1 MVDRKVVPFDEFYYQ
16 LKLTHVFQ
24 KHPVYELSDS
34 CLQFHTNT
42 KYIHS
47 KEQSFYYSPPILSF
61 SLLSLLFL
69 FSFIHLTAV
78 FASYFSPF
86 PSLPLSHFAACV
98 RSSHCPTSPPAPS
111 LFSFRPIPFLSLLAP
126 NSESRHHFSLSHTLS
141 PLAIVLRF
149 SYSLSSLL
157 LIRVFVPLPFYSPS
171 PWTFS
176 RRVIFFFSPSLRNF
190 SLVSPL
196 SHPI

>member
-34 CLQFHTNT
+34 CLQFHTNI

-47 KEQSFYYSPPILSF
+47 KKQGFYYSPPLLSF
-61 SLLSLLFL
+61 SILSLLFH
-69 FSFIHLTAV
+69 FSLIHLPAV
-78 FASYFSPF
+78 FVPYFSPF

-98 RSSHCPTSPPAPS
+98 
-111 LFSFRPIPFLSLLAP
+111 LFLVSYLSVSLSLYLFI
-126 NSESRHHFSLSHTLS
+126 H
-141 PLAIVLRF
+141 
-149 SYSLSSLL
+149 LL
-157 LIRVFVPLPFYSPS
+157 LVY
-171 PWTFS
+171 
-176 RRVIFFFSPSLRNF
+176 FSPSSRNF
-190 SLVSPL
+190 SSVSPL